1 MNAPLIVVHG
11 DLLLPTIYP
20 LAGTPLASY
29 GEEWT
34 LTLARPALNEFEIPF
49 YAARF
54 LTAYL
59 SPHFRNDRFPYTPV
73 SLWGKFKRNDE
84 LQQPVP
90 PSPPVE
96 EPPAIAPPPFAFE
109 PFTAPDDM
117 RVKMPPPSAHDGRKQ
132 LAGGAI
138 ALACAAFIA
147 WALFGTKIGHPVA
160 ETSLASTALSTTPV
174 AKPMPDEHAAV
185 VASANVSP
193 LPLPSSLPLPS
204 PPSASAVVAPKPA
217 SAAIV
222 VAGKQAPGSRLVASA
237 DQPKAIAPP
246 ARLKSP
252 PMRIASDDSTTT
264 RAVSQMLT
272 HHASTARAKSRA
284 ELRAA
289 REAHRHAGEARRY
302 AQLHHHH
309 REGYPGNP
317 TYRVAG
323 QGEPLTS
330 GGQRAVTRQSG
341 NSNGYLTPAEMY
353 GMLAHSPVLDDNS
366 GMGRASS
373 RQVALA
379 GRSAQRAESGESP
392 GWNGRI
398 NQARVTDVPAQFS
411 K

>member
-49 YAARF
+49 YAAR
-54 LTAYL
+54 LMTAYI
-59 SPHFRNDRFPYTPV
+59 SPLFRNDRAPYTPV

-84 LQQPVP
+84 LPPVP

-96 EPPAIAPPPFAFE
+96 APPAAAPPAFAFE
-109 PFTAPDDM
+109 PFAVPEDM
-117 RVKMPPPSAHDGRKQ
+117 RVKAPPPGRDGRKQ

-160 ETSLASTALSTTPV
+160 ETSLASTPLSTTPV
-174 AKPMPDEHAAV
+174 AKPAPDENSSI
-185 VASANVSP
+185 VASANVP
-193 LPLPSSLPLPS
+193 SLP
-204 PPSASAVVAPKPA
+204 ASAVVTPKPL

-222 VAGKQAPGSRLVASA
+222 VPDKKGDNARLLAGT
-237 DQPKAIAPP
+237 DQSKAIAP
-246 ARLKSP
+246 AIRLKSSP
-252 PMRIASDDSTTT
+252 LRVASDDSTT
-264 RAVSQMLT
+264 RAVTQMLS
-272 HHASTARAKSRA
+272 HHASNTRTKTRA
-284 ELRAA
+284 ELRAN
-289 REAHRHAGEARRY
+289 REGHRHLSETRRY

-309 REGYPGNP
+309 EGYLGSP
-317 TYRVAG
+317 TYRSAG
-323 QGEPLTS
+323 RGEPLTS
-330 GGQRAVTRQSG
+330 GGQRAIARENG
-341 NSNGYLTPAEMY
+341 NSNGYLSPAEMY

-366 GMGRASS
+366 SLSRASS
-373 RQVALA
+373 RQVAMTT
-379 GRSAQRAESGESP
+379 RSAPRADSGETP
-392 GWNGRI
+392 NWNGHI
-398 NQARVTDVPAQFS
+398 NQARVTDVPTQFS